1 MYFHARGFQP
11 LLRGFGNANCPNA
24 PGNPS
29 SAKKHGYSAIILIRV
44 AFFIGDA
51 AVIDIVIVAIIC
63 QECIV
68 APVTDTI
75 FSIGQMLIFSRGA
88 WNLIITTA
96 VSGE

>member
-1 MYFHARGFQP
+1 MYFHALGFQP

-29 SAKKHGYSAIILIRV
+29 GAKSTDILLWV

-75 FSIGQMLIFSRGA
+75 FSIGA
-88 WNLIITTA
+88 DVNLL
-96 VSGE
+96 